1 MTTQA
6 EELLGARVT
15 GADGKVVGTVE
26 QVFRDDVDGTPAW
39 ARVRS
44 GKTGRFVPL
53 GSSQVTTDGLSVP
66 FDTQKIMGGPNIDA
80 GQHMSAAQAEEL
92 SRYYGLTV
100 PAQQPGT
107 ADDQMASGSWPNRRP
122 AIRRL
127 QARWPEPTRPAR
139 TGWSAQ
145 EERIQV
151 GKEMLETGRIRLHKY
166 VDVEPVE
173 QAVHV
178 YHEEYDVER
187 IPITADE
194 RISGNIAE
202 GEQEIILHEE
212 RAVLRKEIVPV
223 ERVRLRARRVEED
236 THRPRRAAPGADRDR
251 ARPGVRQ
258 HQGSNTGK
266 RPQLAA
272 QRGNRA
278 SRHEGPRAQPGA
290 VRCHAG
296 RLLLARQGQAV
307 ADRQQHEHDPVVRG
321 GVIVE
326 GPDARRRS
334 RP

>member
-100 PAQQPGT
+100 PVQQTRGDTAQG
-107 ADDQMASGSWPNRRP
+107 QMAQGQMAQGQMAQGQLSDAEWLLR
-122 AIRRL
+122 
-127 QARWPEPTRPAR
+127 
-139 TGWSAQ
+139 Q
-145 EERIQV
+145 EERLQV
-151 GKEMLETGRIRLHKY
+151 SKEMLETGRVKLHKY
-166 VDVEPVE
+166 VDVEPIE
-173 QAVHV
+173 QAIHV
-178 YHEEYDVER
+178 FHEEYDVER

-194 RISGNIAE
+194 RISGNIQE

-223 ERVRLRARRVEED
+223 ERVRLRAKRVEED
-236 THRPRRAAPGADRDR
+236 TTVRDELRRERIEIEPD
-251 ARPGVRQ
+251 Q
-258 HQGSNTGK
+258 SFSK
-266 RPQLAA
+266 
-272 QRGNRA
+272 
-278 SRHEGPRAQPGA
+278 
-290 VRCHAG
+290 G
-296 RLLLARQGQAV
+296 RR
-307 ADRQQHEHDPVVRG
+307 
-321 GVIVE
+321 
-326 GPDARRRS
+326 
-334 RP
+334 

>member
-53 GSSQVTTDGLSVP
+53 GSSKVTSEGLSVP

-100 PAQQPGT
+100 PTQPSPTQPVPAQQSRGEMT
-107 ADDQMASGSWPNRRP
+107 EQDWLVR
-122 AIRRL
+122 
-127 QARWPEPTRPAR
+127 
-139 TGWSAQ
+139 Q

-151 GKEMLETGRIRLHKY
+151 GKEMIETGRIRLHKY
-166 VDVEPVE
+166 VDVEPVD
-173 QAVHV
+173 QLIRT

-187 IPITADE
+187 IPISVDE
-194 RISGNIAE
+194 QISGSISE

-223 ERVRLRARRVEED
+223 ERVRLRARRIEED
-236 THRPRRAAPGADRDR
+236 STVHDELRRERIEIEPDQTFASDRGMDTGA
-251 ARPGVRQ
+251 
-258 HQGSNTGK
+258 
-266 RPQLAA
+266 
-272 QRGNRA
+272 
-278 SRHEGPRAQPGA
+278 
-290 VRCHAG
+290 
-296 RLLLARQGQAV
+296 GQ
-307 ADRQQHEHDPVVRG
+307 
-321 GVIVE
+321 
-326 GPDARRRS
+326 S
-334 RP
+334 